1 LEKINS
7 VNFWSIETHDPN
19 MILDGE
25 EWILEVLIDGKYH
38 FVTRNSPEIY
48 GGQEYAE
55 LCKLIMNTNKQ

>member
-1 LEKINS
+1 
-7 VNFWSIETHDPN
+7 

-38 FVTRNSPEIY
+38 FVTRNSPENY

-55 LCKLIMNTNKQ
+55 LCKLIMNANKK